1 MTTGEFEF
9 DSIYVNEQDDV
20 DDGISLAFPVET
32 TIFWVIFVV
41 LMPIL
46 FSNLL
51 VSNIYLYCY
60 MLASCGMMVAWVQE
74 ICIGLVLTFM

>member
-60 MLASCGMMVAWVQE
+60 MLSRHDGSM
-74 ICIGLVLTFM
+74 GSRDL